1 MCCRFIKKIDI
12 YWSSFFCIILHIK
25 WLRKSL
31 KTKLFSIS
39 GWNERLSNHRSCI
52 KRMRRE
58 LAEDCIK
65 CLKHRVDPVTFSA
78 ADSTVFFFF
87 ATTQIYI
94 KCESP
99 GKNTAKLPSRPH
111 KVFVE
116 IFNLRIEYYYGGCCD
131 VGGKVFGEISRR
143 FYSGGGRFWWIYFI
157 NILKLLLL
165 HPLWNCGFLFFIR
178 LNSKNYFCDD
188 PSKSGNRRKV

>member
-1 MCCRFIKKIDI
+1 MTEKNPA
-12 YWSSFFCIILHIK
+12 
-25 WLRKSL
+25 L
-31 KTKLFSIS
+31 KYLFFSIS
-39 GWNERLSNHRSCI
+39 GWDERLSNHRSCI

-116 IFNLRIEYYYGGCCD
+116 IFNLRIEYYYGE

-143 FYSGGGRFWWIYFI
+143 FYSGGGRFWWIYFMHFFAFTVVTSVM
-157 NILKLLLL
+157 KLRVLI
-165 HPLWNCGFLFFIR
+165 FIR
-178 LNSKNYFCDD
+178 LHSKN
-188 PSKSGNRRKV
+188 